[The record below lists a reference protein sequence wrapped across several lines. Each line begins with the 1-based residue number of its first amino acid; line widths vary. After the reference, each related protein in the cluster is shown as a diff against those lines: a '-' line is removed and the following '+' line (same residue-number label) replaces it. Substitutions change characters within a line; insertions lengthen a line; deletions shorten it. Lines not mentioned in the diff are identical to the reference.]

1 MIKSRQKLKSA
12 TITWFPASFTE
23 GDKKFSLKEIYPES
37 FHLNKI
43 LDDFNFQK
51 INKQIGEKNENNK

>member
-12 TITWFPASFTE
+12 TITWFPASFAE
-23 GDKKFSLKEIYPES
+23 VDKKFSLKEIYPES

-43 LDDFNFQK
+43 LDDFNFEKK
-51 INKQIGEKNENNK
+51 INK